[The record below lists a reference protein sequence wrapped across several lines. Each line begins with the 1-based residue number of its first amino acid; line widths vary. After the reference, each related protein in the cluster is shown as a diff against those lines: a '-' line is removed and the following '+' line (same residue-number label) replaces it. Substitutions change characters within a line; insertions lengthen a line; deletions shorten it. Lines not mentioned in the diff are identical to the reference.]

1 MAFIIIDL
9 EFNNL
14 SEIHKYYPNIYKDIP
29 NLKELYIQYLESIN
43 NVSIDIRNLKKL
55 EKFKLETTTRKLEF
69 KINK

>member
-29 NLKELYIQYLESIN
+29 NLKELDL
-43 NVSIDIRNLKKL
+43 IRCKGSYSRV
-55 EKFKLETTTRKLEF
+55 T
-69 KINK
+69 I